1 VSLLSAK
8 HPGYKMRLL
17 LFVPAVVALGLAAW
31 NDTAVREELRRS
43 LPSQFNET
51 DLRWAVGYHI
61 WTPVASDAARRH
73 FVWSHLCLSLFAF
86 YMGILMLSFGE
97 LIGAALFG
105 GGAVVATVYI
115 TWQFYR
121 YWPRRPKISN

>member
-1 VSLLSAK
+1 MSLLSAK

-31 NDTAVREELRRS
+31 NDNAVREELRCS

-73 FVWSHLCLSLFAF
+73 FVWSHLCLSLFAL

-115 TWQFYR
+115 TWQFY